1 MSSVASTIV
10 IVPAVVIVP
19 AAKDVVP
26 PMVFFA
32 CHFIFRHFGADDLTP
47 ANDFLG
53 LVGARGAI
61 LDGIVIFAQVNDF
74 LVLEGRALAVARLLA
89 RRQDH
94 DGHSENNNQKLL
106 HFKWYYTAKIQLFAI
121 TETKTKNIFH
131 LVLTHQHKTQDVTP

>member
-32 CHFIFRHFGADDLTP
+32 CHFIFRHLGADDLTP

-53 LVGARGAI
+53 LVGAGGAI
-61 LDGIVIFAQVNDF
+61 LDGIIIFAQVNDF

-106 HFKWYYTAKIQLFAI
+106 HFKWYYTAKIQLFAV
-121 TETKTKNIFH
+121 TETKTRNIFH
-131 LVLTHQHKTQDVTP
+131 FALTPQHKTQDVTP